1 MENQDNFNRDFK
13 GVWIPK
19 EVWLDDRLN
28 ALDKIILT
36 EIDSLDQGED
46 GCFASN
52 EYISNFC
59 QCSAT
64 KVSTSINQLIKYG
77 YLYVL
82 KFDGRKRHLKSR
94 LSNFERQDLKNSK
107 ADIKNLKDINTSNKP
122 SNNTSKKKESNNTY
136 DEIINSLI
144 QDEDVKD
151 TMYDFIKMRKLIK
164 KPLTDRALKNII
176 NKLFTLSTNKQEQ
189 IEILNSSINSNWLS
203 VFPLKKENNYKTGRK
218 EPIPDWM
225 NKKIEKEPMTPEEL
239 AEMETLLADFKDNEK
254 VKKGKELVKSDRV
267 QKLIENLKGSDK

>member
-1 MENQDNFNRDFK
+1 MENQENFNRDFK

-52 EYISNFC
+52 EYIANFC

-94 LSNFERQDLKNSK
+94 LSNFERQDLKKCK
-107 ADIKNLKDINTSNKP
+107 ADIKKLKDINTSNKTT
-122 SNNTSKKKESNNTY
+122 NNTSNKKESKNTY

-144 QDEDVKD
+144 PDEDVKNAI
-151 TMYDFIKMRKLIK
+151 YDFIKMRKLIK
-164 KPLTDRALKNII
+164 KPMTDRALSMLI
-176 NKLFTLSTNKQEQ
+176 NKLNKLSSSKDIQ
-189 IEILNSSINSNWLS
+189 IKILEKSILNNWQDIYEYKEEKKNESSSR
-203 VFPLKKENNYKTGRK
+203 PNNT
-218 EPIPDWM
+218 
-225 NKKIEKEPMTPEEL
+225 N
-239 AEMETLLADFKDNEK
+239 
-254 VKKGKELVKSDRV
+254 
-267 QKLIENLKGSDK
+267 GSKYNRFTQ

>member
-1 MENQDNFNRDFK
+1 MDNQDVFNRDFK

-52 EYISNFC
+52 EYIANFC

-94 LSNFERQDLKNSK
+94 LSIFERQDLKNSK
-107 ADIKNLKDINTSNKP
+107 ADIKKLKDINTSNKT
-122 SNNTSKKKESNNTY
+122 SNNTSKKKESKNTY
-136 DEIINSLI
+136 DEIINSLVP
-144 QDEDVKD
+144 DEDVKN
-151 TMYDFIKMRKLIK
+151 TIYDFIKMRNFIK
-164 KPLTDRALKNII
+164 KPMTDRALIMLI
-176 NKLFTLSTNKQEQ
+176 NKLNKLSSSKDIQVKILEKS
-189 IEILNSSINSNWLS
+189 ILNNWQDIYEYKEEKKNESNSRPSNT
-203 VFPLKKENNYKTGRK
+203 N
-218 EPIPDWM
+218 
-225 NKKIEKEPMTPEEL
+225 
-239 AEMETLLADFKDNEK
+239 
-254 VKKGKELVKSDRV
+254 
-267 QKLIENLKGSDK
+267 GSKYSQFS

>member
-1 MENQDNFNRDFK
+1 MENQENFNRDFK

-52 EYISNFC
+52 EYIANFC

-107 ADIKNLKDINTSNKP
+107 ADIKKLKDINTSNKP
-122 SNNTSKKKESNNTY
+122 PNNTSNNKKANKKKEFIPPTLEEVKAYCESRCNKIDPQYFYDYFTASDWVDSKGNKVKNWKQKIITWEGFNKEEKKNESSSRSNNTNGSKYN
-136 DEIINSLI
+136 
-144 QDEDVKD
+144 
-151 TMYDFIKMRKLIK
+151 R
-164 KPLTDRALKNII
+164 
-176 NKLFTLSTNKQEQ
+176 FTQ
-189 IEILNSSINSNWLS
+189 
-203 VFPLKKENNYKTGRK
+203 
-218 EPIPDWM
+218 
-225 NKKIEKEPMTPEEL
+225 
-239 AEMETLLADFKDNEK
+239 
-254 VKKGKELVKSDRV
+254 
-267 QKLIENLKGSDK
+267 

>member
-1 MENQDNFNRDFK
+1 MENQENFNRDFK

-52 EYISNFC
+52 EYIANFC

-94 LSNFERQDLKNSK
+94 LSNFERQDLKKCK
-107 ADIKNLKDINTSNKP
+107 ADIKNLKDINTSNKTTNNIFNNSIDNKDNNTIPYEEIVNLYHEICVSYPRIIKLSESRKKTIKARYLEYGKVLSYFKVLFIKAEASNFLKGKNDNNWSASFDWLINP
-122 SNNTSKKKESNNTY
+122 SNMIKVLEGNYDNKEEKKNESSSRPNNT
-136 DEIINSLI
+136 N
-144 QDEDVKD
+144 
-151 TMYDFIKMRKLIK
+151 
-164 KPLTDRALKNII
+164 
-176 NKLFTLSTNKQEQ
+176 
-189 IEILNSSINSNWLS
+189 
-203 VFPLKKENNYKTGRK
+203 
-218 EPIPDWM
+218 
-225 NKKIEKEPMTPEEL
+225 
-239 AEMETLLADFKDNEK
+239 
-254 VKKGKELVKSDRV
+254 
-267 QKLIENLKGSDK
+267 GSKYSQFS

>member
-1 MENQDNFNRDFK
+1 MENQENFNRDFK

-19 EVWLDDRLN
+19 EIWLDARLN

-52 EYISNFC
+52 EYIANFC

-94 LSNFERQDLKNSK
+94 LSNFERQDLKNCK

-122 SNNTSKKKESNNTY
+122 VNNTSNKKESKNTY
-136 DEIINSLI
+136 DEIVNSLVP
-144 QDEDVKD
+144 DEDVKNAI
-151 TMYDFIKMRKLIK
+151 YDFIKMRKLIK
-164 KPLTDRALKNII
+164 KPMTDRALTMLV
-176 NKLFTLSTNKQEQ
+176 NKLNKLSSSKDIQ
-189 IEILNSSINSNWLS
+189 IKILEKSILNNWQDIYEYKEEKKNESSSR
-203 VFPLKKENNYKTGRK
+203 PNNT
-218 EPIPDWM
+218 
-225 NKKIEKEPMTPEEL
+225 N
-239 AEMETLLADFKDNEK
+239 
-254 VKKGKELVKSDRV
+254 
-267 QKLIENLKGSDK
+267 GSKYSQFS